1 MKKLFLSICIL
12 LLCPAFAL
20 AELDFSSYCV
30 DDLYSILNSVRAEI
44 LSKSQW
50 EEVTVPVG
58 FYVVGED
65 IPEGHWTIKYSPG
78 EYSLIEYFHNTDSSG
93 KRPADTIYDYYYDG
107 IGDPS
112 TELSSVYD
120 LTEIDLVLQKGFHLV
135 VNYGPV
141 IFTPFTGRPS
151 PFF

>member
-1 MKKLFLSICIL
+1 MKRLFSLICSL
-12 LLCPAFAL
+12 LIFPVVAFA
-20 AELDFSSYCV
+20 EYDFSSFGV
-30 DDLYSILNSVRAEI
+30 DELYAILNSVRSEI

-65 IPEGHWTIKYSPG
+65 IPEGHWTIKYFPG

-112 TELSSVYD
+112 SELASVYD

-135 VNYGPV
+135 VNYGSV